1 MNVGI
6 IGCGLIGRKRAQA
19 LGPDHKLVVVAD
31 VDLQRAEALAAQHSG
46 CAHSRE
52 WSAVVESHEVELV
65 IVATTN
71 DKLTEAAM
79 AAVARHKPVLLEKPA
94 ARNARELEPL
104 IDLAARNNVLVK
116 AGFNH
121 RFHPALL
128 KAREIW
134 DTGEPGELMYIR
146 GRYGHGGR
154 LGYNKE
160 WRADRQIA
168 GGGELLDQ
176 GAHLIDLARWFA
188 GEISSV
194 EGHTAT
200 YFWDMPVEDNG
211 FMLLKTQ
218 HGKTAWLHVSCTE
231 WKNLFSFEIFG
242 RNAKLQIDGLG
253 GSYGTERLTY
263 YKMLPQMGPP
273 ETTAWEYPGADKSWE
288 AELSY
293 FVECVQQRREPEG
306 NLHDAMAAL
315 KIIGSLYDKQAAHDE
330 GLKE

>member
-6 IGCGLIGRKRAQA
+6 IGCGLVGRKRAQA
-19 LGPDHKLVVVAD
+19 LELDHKLVAVAD
-31 VDLQRAEALAAQHSG
+31 VDLRRAEALANQQPG

-52 WSAVVESHEVELV
+52 WSAVVENPEVELV

-79 AAVARHKPVLLEKPA
+79 AAVAHNKPVLLEKPG
-94 ARNARELEPL
+94 ARNAKELEPL
-104 IDLAARNNVLVK
+104 IDLAVRNNVLVK
-116 AGFNH
+116 VGFNH

-134 DTGEPGELMYIR
+134 DTGEPGDLMYIR

-154 LGYNKE
+154 LGYDKE
-160 WRADRQIA
+160 WRADPQIA

-176 GAHLIDLARWFA
+176 GVHLIDLARWFT

-194 EGHTAT
+194 EGHIAT
-200 YFWDMPVEDNG
+200 YFWQMPVEDNG
-211 FMLLKTQ
+211 FMLLKTRRGQ
-218 HGKTAWLHVSCTE
+218 TAWLHVSCTE

-242 RNAKLQIDGLG
+242 SQAKLQIDGLG

-273 ETTAWEYPGADKSWE
+273 ETTVWEYPGEDKSWA

-293 FVECVQQRREPEG
+293 FVECVQQEREPEG
-306 NLHDAMAAL
+306 NLSDAFAAL
-315 KIIGSLYDKQAAHDE
+315 KIVESLYGQKAHDE